1 MPKRAISHA
10 GVPNTF
16 ASSSHAA
23 HPPAETSR
31 RASDPLSAMQ
41 PEKIMQNIV
50 DIIIIIF
57 ILLCG
62 VVGYKRGVFK
72 QLVLC
77 VGLILIFYLAYKFKD
92 PVGEF
97 FLLRFPIF
105 DFPNLFKGVITL
117 NIIVY
122 QTLAFVLVLAVLL
135 LIFDFILSITGLFEK
150 LLRITIILGIPSKI
164 LGFIGGLLEG
174 YVIAFVILF
183 FLTQPAFSFQFFQ
196 DSNLSQKILTSSP
209 VLTDITKDTVEV
221 VKEIYALKDEK
232 DTKLLNQ
239 KSLDIMLEHGMVTY
253 DTAKK
258 LSDEGKINF
267 EGIDEILNKHK
278 GDK

>member
-1 MPKRAISHA
+1 
-10 GVPNTF
+10 
-16 ASSSHAA
+16 
-23 HPPAETSR
+23 
-31 RASDPLSAMQ
+31 
-41 PEKIMQNIV
+41 MQNIV

-97 FLLRFPIF
+97 FLLRLPIF

-135 LIFDFILSITGLFEK
+135 FIFDFILSITGLFEK

-174 YVIAFVILF
+174 YVVAFVILF

-267 EGIDEILNKHK
+267 EGIDEVLNKHR

>member
-1 MPKRAISHA
+1 
-10 GVPNTF
+10 
-16 ASSSHAA
+16 
-23 HPPAETSR
+23 
-31 RASDPLSAMQ
+31 
-41 PEKIMQNIV
+41 MQNIV

-97 FLLRFPIF
+97 FLLRLPIF
-105 DFPNLFKGVITL
+105 DFPNLFIGVITL

-135 LIFDFILSITGLFEK
+135 FIFDFILSITGLFEK

-164 LGFIGGLLEG
+164 LGFIGGLIEG

-232 DTKLLNQ
+232 DTKALNQ

-267 EGIDEILNKHK
+267 EGIDEVLNKHR
-278 GDK
+278 GDKW

>member
-1 MPKRAISHA
+1 
-10 GVPNTF
+10 
-16 ASSSHAA
+16 
-23 HPPAETSR
+23 
-31 RASDPLSAMQ
+31 
-41 PEKIMQNIV
+41 MQNIV

-105 DFPNLFKGVITL
+105 DFPNLFKGVVTL

-150 LLRITIILGIPSKI
+150 LLRITIILGSPSKI
-164 LGFIGGLLEG
+164 LGFLLGLVEG
-174 YVIAFVILF
+174 YIVVFIALF
-183 FLTQPAFSFQFFQ
+183 FLHQPIVNVGILGESKFM
-196 DSNLSQKILTSSP
+196 DSILSSSP
-209 VLTDITKDTVEV
+209 VLSNVVSNTNDVIDEVYILVDDYLNHKDVHKFN
-221 VKEIYALKDEK
+221 VKAIDSMLKYKIIDVDYMDKLIEK
-232 DTKLLNQ
+232 DKIKIPGIT
-239 KSLDIMLEHGMVTY
+239 MV
-253 DTAKK
+253 
-258 LSDEGKINF
+258 
-267 EGIDEILNKHK
+267 IDKYR
-278 GDK
+278 

>member
-1 MPKRAISHA
+1 
-10 GVPNTF
+10 
-16 ASSSHAA
+16 
-23 HPPAETSR
+23 
-31 RASDPLSAMQ
+31 
-41 PEKIMQNIV
+41 MQNIV

-97 FLLRFPIF
+97 FLLRLPIF

-122 QTLAFVLVLAVLL
+122 QTLAFVLILAVLL

-150 LLRITIILGIPSKI
+150 LLKITIILGIPSKI
-164 LGFIGGLLEG
+164 LGFIGGLIEG

-267 EGIDEILNKHK
+267 EGIDEVLNKHK

>member
-1 MPKRAISHA
+1 
-10 GVPNTF
+10 
-16 ASSSHAA
+16 
-23 HPPAETSR
+23 
-31 RASDPLSAMQ
+31 
-41 PEKIMQNIV
+41 MQNIV

-97 FLLRFPIF
+97 FLLRLPIF
-105 DFPNLFKGVITL
+105 DFPNLFKGVVTL

-174 YVIAFVILF
+174 YVVAFVILF

-221 VKEIYALKDEK
+221 VKEIYTLKDEK

-267 EGIDEILNKHK
+267 EGIDEVLNKHK

>member
-1 MPKRAISHA
+1 
-10 GVPNTF
+10 
-16 ASSSHAA
+16 
-23 HPPAETSR
+23 
-31 RASDPLSAMQ
+31 
-41 PEKIMQNIV
+41 MQNIV

-97 FLLRFPIF
+97 FLLRLPIF
-105 DFPNLFKGVITL
+105 DFPNLFKGVVTL

-135 LIFDFILSITGLFEK
+135 LIFDFILSVTGLFEK

-174 YVIAFVILF
+174 YVVAFVILF

-267 EGIDEILNKHK
+267 EGIDEVLNKHK
-278 GDK
+278 GEKW

>member
-1 MPKRAISHA
+1 MK
-10 GVPNTF
+10 
-16 ASSSHAA
+16 
-23 HPPAETSR
+23 
-31 RASDPLSAMQ
+31 
-41 PEKIMQNIV
+41 NIV
-50 DIIIIIF
+50 DIIIILF

-62 VVGYKRGVFK
+62 VVGFKRGIFK

-77 VGLILIFYLAYKFKD
+77 VGLILTFYLAYKFKD
-92 PVGEF
+92 PLGEF
-97 FLLRFPIF
+97 FLLRLPIF

-122 QTLAFVLVLAVLL
+122 QTLAFVLILAVLL

-150 LLRITIILGIPSKI
+150 LLKITIILGIPSKI

-174 YVIAFVILF
+174 YVVAFVILF

-267 EGIDEILNKHK
+267 EGIDEVLNKHK

>member
-1 MPKRAISHA
+1 
-10 GVPNTF
+10 
-16 ASSSHAA
+16 
-23 HPPAETSR
+23 
-31 RASDPLSAMQ
+31 
-41 PEKIMQNIV
+41 MQNIV

-97 FLLRFPIF
+97 FLLRLPIF
-105 DFPNLFKGVITL
+105 DFPNLFKGVVTL

-164 LGFIGGLLEG
+164 LGFIGGLIEG

-258 LSDEGKINF
+258 LSDEDKINF
-267 EGIDEILNKHK
+267 EGIDEILNKYK

>member
-1 MPKRAISHA
+1 MKEPR
-10 GVPNTF
+10 
-16 ASSSHAA
+16 
-23 HPPAETSR
+23 TSW
-31 RASDPLSAMQ
+31 SPFS
-41 PEKIMQNIV
+41 
-50 DIIIIIF
+50 
-57 ILLCG
+57 
-62 VVGYKRGVFK
+62 
-72 QLVLC
+72 
-77 VGLILIFYLAYKFKD
+77 
-92 PVGEF
+92 
-97 FLLRFPIF
+97 
-105 DFPNLFKGVITL
+105 PNLFKGVVTL

-174 YVIAFVILF
+174 YVVAFVILF

-267 EGIDEILNKHK
+267 EGIDEVLNKHK
-278 GDK
+278 GDKW

>member
-1 MPKRAISHA
+1 
-10 GVPNTF
+10 
-16 ASSSHAA
+16 
-23 HPPAETSR
+23 
-31 RASDPLSAMQ
+31 
-41 PEKIMQNIV
+41 MQNIV

-97 FLLRFPIF
+97 FLLRLPIF

-174 YVIAFVILF
+174 YVVAFVILF

-267 EGIDEILNKHK
+267 EGIDEVLNKHK

>member
-1 MPKRAISHA
+1 
-10 GVPNTF
+10 
-16 ASSSHAA
+16 
-23 HPPAETSR
+23 
-31 RASDPLSAMQ
+31 
-41 PEKIMQNIV
+41 MQNIV

-97 FLLRFPIF
+97 FLLRLPIF
-105 DFPNLFKGVITL
+105 DFPSLFKGVVTL

-122 QTLAFVLVLAVLL
+122 QTLAFVLILAILL
-135 LIFDFILSITGLFEK
+135 MVFDFILSITGLFEK
-150 LLRITIILGIPSKI
+150 LLKITIILGIPSKI

-174 YVIAFVILF
+174 YVVAFVILF

-232 DTKLLNQ
+232 DTKALNQ

-267 EGIDEILNKHK
+267 EGIEEVLNKHK

>member
-1 MPKRAISHA
+1 
-10 GVPNTF
+10 
-16 ASSSHAA
+16 
-23 HPPAETSR
+23 
-31 RASDPLSAMQ
+31 
-41 PEKIMQNIV
+41 MQNIV

-97 FLLRFPIF
+97 FLLRLPIF
-105 DFPNLFKGVITL
+105 DFPSLFKGVVTL

-164 LGFIGGLLEG
+164 LGFIGGLIEG

-267 EGIDEILNKHK
+267 EGIDEVLDKYK
-278 GDK
+278 GEKW

>member
-1 MPKRAISHA
+1 
-10 GVPNTF
+10 
-16 ASSSHAA
+16 
-23 HPPAETSR
+23 
-31 RASDPLSAMQ
+31 
-41 PEKIMQNIV
+41 MQNIV

-97 FLLRFPIF
+97 FLLRLPIF
-105 DFPNLFKGVITL
+105 DFPNLFKGVVTL

-267 EGIDEILNKHK
+267 EGMNEVLDKYK
-278 GDK
+278 GEKW

>member
-1 MPKRAISHA
+1 
-10 GVPNTF
+10 
-16 ASSSHAA
+16 
-23 HPPAETSR
+23 
-31 RASDPLSAMQ
+31 
-41 PEKIMQNIV
+41 MQNIV

-97 FLLRFPIF
+97 FLLRLPIF
-105 DFPNLFKGVITL
+105 DFPNLFKGVVTL

-174 YVIAFVILF
+174 YVVAFVILF

-267 EGIDEILNKHK
+267 EGIDEVLNKHK
-278 GDK
+278 GEKW

>member
-1 MPKRAISHA
+1 
-10 GVPNTF
+10 
-16 ASSSHAA
+16 
-23 HPPAETSR
+23 
-31 RASDPLSAMQ
+31 
-41 PEKIMQNIV
+41 MQNIV

-92 PVGEF
+92 PLGEF
-97 FLLRFPIF
+97 FLLRLPIF
-105 DFPNLFKGVITL
+105 DFQNLFKGVITL

-122 QTLAFVLVLAVLL
+122 QTLAFVLVLAILL
-135 LIFDFILSITGLFEK
+135 LIFDFVLSITGLFEK

-196 DSNLSQKILTSSP
+196 YSNLSQKILTSSP

-239 KSLDIMLEHGMVTY
+239 KSLDIMLEHGMITY

-267 EGIDEILNKHK
+267 EGIDEVLNKHK

>member
-1 MPKRAISHA
+1 MK
-10 GVPNTF
+10 
-16 ASSSHAA
+16 
-23 HPPAETSR
+23 
-31 RASDPLSAMQ
+31 
-41 PEKIMQNIV
+41 NIV
-50 DIIIIIF
+50 DIIIILF

-62 VVGYKRGVFK
+62 VAGFKRGIFK

-77 VGLILIFYLAYKFKD
+77 VGLILTFYLAYKFKD
-92 PVGEF
+92 PLGEF
-97 FLLRFPIF
+97 FLLRLPIF

-122 QTLAFVLVLAVLL
+122 QTLAFVLILAVLL

-150 LLRITIILGIPSKI
+150 LLKITIILGIPSKI

-174 YVIAFVILF
+174 YVVVFVILF

-239 KSLDIMLEHGMVTY
+239 KSLDIMLEHGIVTY

-267 EGIDEILNKHK
+267 EGIDEVLNKHK
-278 GDK
+278 GDKW

>member
-1 MPKRAISHA
+1 
-10 GVPNTF
+10 
-16 ASSSHAA
+16 
-23 HPPAETSR
+23 
-31 RASDPLSAMQ
+31 
-41 PEKIMQNIV
+41 MQNIV

-97 FLLRFPIF
+97 FLLRLPIF
-105 DFPNLFKGVITL
+105 DFPNLFKGVVTL

-164 LGFIGGLLEG
+164 LGFIGGLIEG

-232 DTKLLNQ
+232 DAKLLNQ
-239 KSLDIMLEHGMVTY
+239 RSLDIMLEHGMITY

-267 EGIDEILNKHK
+267 EGIEEVLNKHK
-278 GDK
+278 GDKW

>member
-1 MPKRAISHA
+1 
-10 GVPNTF
+10 
-16 ASSSHAA
+16 
-23 HPPAETSR
+23 
-31 RASDPLSAMQ
+31 
-41 PEKIMQNIV
+41 MQNIV

-92 PVGEF
+92 PIGEF
-97 FLLRFPIF
+97 FLLRLPIF
-105 DFPNLFKGVITL
+105 DFPNLFKGVVTL

-164 LGFIGGLLEG
+164 LGFIGGLIEG

-267 EGIDEILNKHK
+267 EGIDEVLDKYK
-278 GDK
+278 GEK

>member
-1 MPKRAISHA
+1 MK
-10 GVPNTF
+10 
-16 ASSSHAA
+16 
-23 HPPAETSR
+23 
-31 RASDPLSAMQ
+31 
-41 PEKIMQNIV
+41 NIV
-50 DIIIIIF
+50 DIIIILF

-62 VVGYKRGVFK
+62 VVGFKRGIFK

-77 VGLILIFYLAYKFKD
+77 VGLILTFYLAYKFKD
-92 PVGEF
+92 PLGEF
-97 FLLRFPIF
+97 FLLRLPIF

-122 QTLAFVLVLAVLL
+122 QTLAFVLILAVLL

-150 LLRITIILGIPSKI
+150 LLKITIILGIPSKI

-174 YVIAFVILF
+174 YVVVFVILF

-267 EGIDEILNKHK
+267 EGIDEVLNKHK
-278 GDK
+278 GDKW